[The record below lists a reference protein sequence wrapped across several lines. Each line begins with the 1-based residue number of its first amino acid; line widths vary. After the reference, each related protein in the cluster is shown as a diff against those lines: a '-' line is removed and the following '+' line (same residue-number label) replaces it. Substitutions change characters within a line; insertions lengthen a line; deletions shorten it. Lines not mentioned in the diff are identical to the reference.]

1 MGAHLKILT
10 KMNLTYIPIKTQ
22 HASLLIDK
30 VTHTLISNMSILETI
45 RNFSKQCK
53 VVSKYELNYSLIS
66 QLIKCQRWLGKEE
79 ELEARKKN
87 TREMARTDLRQ
98 IQVQS
103 LQFSPLSLSS
113 CLNIK
118 NTIRQTPYCGL
129 VTNTPPKITIAS
141 SDAGKPEQRTK
152 DIFPNTC
159 KDLVPI

>member
-66 QLIKCQRWLGKEE
+66 
-79 ELEARKKN
+79 
-87 TREMARTDLRQ
+87 
-98 IQVQS
+98 
-103 LQFSPLSLSS
+103 
-113 CLNIK
+113 
-118 NTIRQTPYCGL
+118 
-129 VTNTPPKITIAS
+129 
-141 SDAGKPEQRTK
+141 
-152 DIFPNTC
+152 
-159 KDLVPI
+159 